1 MLFNLH
7 SMLCSDFH
15 ITRYALCLTVPPIS
29 LLKMYILGRG
39 NKWVNILCFSGWL
52 LNHACPSVTHMT
64 WYHAPKFL
72 LCWQCIFSHSLPN
85 MHYHNMYVRTTMTFL
100 TLPNADTT
108 DVQSASV
115 EVEGDNVTITCTF
128 LSGSNA
134 QGCNVV
140 IRVSSSPTPLWTGN
154 ISRDNNSNTVE
165 RIETIELPD
174 ENNYLVSVHDLE
186 ADGSVGQTALSA
198 TVNVISTITS
208 ASQGTSKWS
217 DCVLQ

>member
-1 MLFNLH
+1 MVNSKLELFAYLEGGTSESIFLVLVGDYWTMH
-7 SMLCSDFH
+7 
-15 ITRYALCLTVPPIS
+15 ALLLLT
-29 LLKMYILGRG
+29 GQQ
-39 NKWVNILCFSGWL
+39 
-52 LNHACPSVTHMT
+52 

-72 LCWQCIFSHSLPN
+72 LCHGLTFSYTVCLICIIIMCICLYYN
-85 MHYHNMYVRTTMTFL
+85 DLWTWLTHYTIFTVPH
-100 TLPNADTT
+100 ADTT
-108 DVQSASV
+108 DVQSASA

-134 QGCNVV
+134 QGCHVV

-198 TVNVISTITS
+198 TINAISTITS